1 MTDPRFQIRCRAL
14 LALWVGAVVIVS
26 VQAAANQNNNFEI
39 FRTSWLNLLSDKDLY
54 ATSLRHFDLFMY
66 SPTFAVLFAPFAVLP
81 FWLGVLL
88 WNGANAGALYWGLGR
103 VLSAEQA
110 FVARLIVFMDTVGSM
125 QNAQSNALVAGL
137 IIITFAELERRREF
151 RASLAVAIGTAIKI
165 FPLVA
170 VVFSIFRPWRVPRFA
185 LYCLIVGVLLLSAPL
200 LFMSP
205 DALIDQYRTWMSHQR
220 VKDGGYSIMHHLQMW
235 LGVTWANWPVQL
247 LGAVVLLAPLIQV
260 PHWGDLRF
268 RLLLLASTL
277 MFCVLFNHAAESPS
291 FVIAVAGVSIWFAV
305 SPRDRVSWTVLAMV
319 IVGTVL
325 SASEAMPAVLRQ
337 HVFVPYKLK
346 TLPVLLVWALTQ
358 VELWRRNVSAPFQ
371 VRAAERGAPAR

>member
-1 MTDPRFQIRCRAL
+1 MNRCRVL

-26 VQAAANQNNNFEI
+26 VQAAAHHNNNFEI
-39 FRTSWLNLLSDKDLY
+39 FRTSWLNILSGRDLY
-54 ATSLRHFDLFMY
+54 AVSPRHFDKFLY

-88 WNGANAGALYWGLGR
+88 WNAANAGTLYWGLGR
-103 VLSAEQA
+103 VLPAEGA
-110 FVARLIVFMDTVGSM
+110 FAARVIVFMDTVGSM

-137 IIITFAELERRREF
+137 MIITFAELERRREL
-151 RASLAVAIGTAIKI
+151 RAALAVAVGTAVKI

-185 LYCLIVGVLLLSAPL
+185 LYCLLVGTLLLGAPL

-205 DALIDQYRTWMSHQR
+205 ATLLDRYRSWLHLQSTH
-220 VKDGGYSIMHHLQMW
+220 DGGYSVMHHLQMW
-235 LGVTWANWPVQL
+235 LGVHWANWSVQL
-247 LGAVVLLAPLIQV
+247 MGIVVLLAPLLQV

-268 RLLLLASTL
+268 RLLFLASTL

-291 FVIAVAGVSIWFAV
+291 FVIAVAGVAIWFAV
-305 SPRDRVSWTVLAMV
+305 SPRNHATWTVLTIV
-319 IVGTVL
+319 IVGTAL
-325 SASEAMPAVLRQ
+325 SASDAMPAALRQ

-346 TLPVLLVWALTQ
+346 TIPVLLVWALTQ
-358 VELWRRNVSAPFQ
+358 FELWRRNVSAPFLVPATGRATP
-371 VRAAERGAPAR
+371 VR